1 MSIAWNLYFRLN
13 LIGKKMKIN
22 WKLSLLLAMSLLANM
37 CFAGEIPWFMPTPL
51 QQARVELAYS
61 RHVNDG
67 SHLQEIGEIT
77 ANGLYKN
84 KGKALFRSLVLPGS
98 GERYLGKKNLG
109 KAFLI
114 SEIALWVGYFSF
126 RTYGKW
132 IKNDARTYASD
143 HSGASINGKPS
154 QFFVNLGL
162 YDDVDQ
168 YNDAQQR
175 MRQFDKVYS
184 DPDYFWYWDSD
195 ANRRR
200 YERMRIASDRAVN
213 RSVLV
218 LGGILANHLLSAI
231 DAVWQT
237 HVYNKKIKK
246 QAGSSFRMN
255 FQMDGYSGAFTVNL
269 QKLF

>member
-1 MSIAWNLYFRLN
+1 
-13 LIGKKMKIN
+13 MKID
-22 WKLSLLLAMSLLANM
+22 LRISLLLAVTFLANFS
-37 CFAGEIPWFMPTPL
+37 FAEENPWYQPTPW
-51 QQARVELAYS
+51 QQARSELLISQSKSEAGY
-61 RHVNDG
+61 
-67 SHLQEIGEIT
+67 LQKFSENSPDI
-77 ANGLYKN
+77 AYKN
-84 KGKALFRSLVLPGS
+84 KGKALFRSLILPGS

-114 SEIALWVGYFSF
+114 SEITLWVGYFSF
-126 RTYGKW
+126 RTYGRW
-132 IKNDARTYASD
+132 IKNDARTYAAD
-143 HSGASINGKPS
+143 HSNASINGKPS

-175 MRQFDKVYS
+175 MRHFDKMYS
-184 DPDYFWYWDSD
+184 DPDYSWYWDSD

-218 LGGILANHLLSAI
+218 LGSILANHLISAI

-237 HVYNKKIKK
+237 HVYNKNIKK
-246 QAGSSFRMN
+246 QAESSFRMN
-255 FQMDGYSGAFTVNL
+255 FQMDGYSGAFTLNL